1 MQEAQRLTGQL
12 SNASNSG
19 EDRPHNGD
27 QSRHTQPGPTLMEK
41 AGRLM
46 LELAGFYLLLA
57 ALNALWQL
65 ATR

>member
-1 MQEAQRLTGQL
+1 
-12 SNASNSG
+12 
-19 EDRPHNGD
+19 
-27 QSRHTQPGPTLMEK
+27 MEK

-46 LELAGFYLLLA
+46 LELAGFYLLLD